1 MNLSEA
7 FTEAQRLSRLIDA
20 GIEALR
26 HQSEVLADAERI
38 YRKAKAEAWVKVPR
52 DGTDDKSQRNWTAGR
67 REAWVDAETADLRYA
82 RDVADGMR
90 SAALEAVR
98 ARRTQVSVLQSL
110 LNAEKAEAEFVRTGP
125 S

>member
-7 FTEAQRLSRLIDA
+7 FTEATRLSRLIDA

-26 HQSEVLADAERI
+26 TQSVQLASAEQA
-38 YRKAKAEAWVKVPR
+38 YRKGKAEAWVRSKGA
-52 DGTDDKSQRNWTAGR
+52 DMLAKEK
-67 REAWVDAETADLRYA
+67 EAWVDSETADLRYS

-125 S
+125 